1 MFHRTCLT
9 FFAAALSIAAFWGDI
24 ASAAVYLRADSP
36 GGTDGQTFDGTSWS
50 TAYKTLGDAYTAL
63 QGLPATLED
72 RTLYVAQGVY
82 ANVTTDNR
90 IFTCIRIYGGY
101 KGETDGD
108 MTRDIDL
115 YQTIFCGK
123 FNKSGVPDAKWRHDE
138 PNLDGFSVKQTTS
151 ANLVVTAAGRIEL
164 PAFTGAFDGWGS
176 DGSATTETLQIAEGE
191 GGVVSGIW
199 FTGFGRNQQR
209 GNCMAVGANVNSVT
223 IEDCVFTAN
232 APQGGCVTI
241 TSTASPSYVRRCRF
255 TRNDVLY
262 SSATALLSA
271 GLSVEVSDCEFSGNG
286 KSNTYS
292 HSGLMTG
299 AATVKRCTFTHN
311 YYCTT
316 SATISGGSGSSLIGG
331 GTGTWCDCVITNN
344 FCGTICGTTGR
355 FTALLNFSTGSISD
369 SLIANNRCNFKASD
383 GFSYAMIGQEDNF
396 DSYTLK
402 QVYSGCLIA
411 SNILSC
417 VEVAATS
424 GSYAIGL
431 FGGHANK
438 NGRPYAPVIFGC
450 TFDGNIVT
458 TVPTEGVTATLS
470 RGILYA
476 NTPSAGVTG
485 TSCGFYATN
494 CTFKAEYAEG
504 VYDIAQYGTTSTRK
518 AYISNCVFMQ
528 DGAEVHQNAI
538 FAVSDVFAVTNC
550 TIKNM
555 LEDFYPADVDVTD
568 GLYFD
573 EIPFERVPYLFNGED
588 TGYGWLRPAAK
599 TPGIRETA
607 DGSVRGAV
615 DELTETAE
623 NGVTLTIRREPFVG
637 GTVDIPVQAVTAGA
651 AISPVTATPVA
662 GGSFGGWINVADG
675 TTYSTDNPLTIASLD
690 DDLILTASFATRK
703 TTITFDLSGAGTFV
717 ENGASRIECELS
729 AGDTFPEL
737 PEYTVGDNNHI
748 YRWDDM
754 PTVVPNEDVTYAAHW
769 VTKDLRIIYVTK
781 EGAGAK
787 NGTSWENAYDDIS
800 VAYVD
805 AGHYR
810 GEVWIGEGVYTQALP
825 TVKCAS
831 VNVRGGFAGDEM
843 SAAEADP
850 AAHPTVI
857 SGGRTT
863 FYFLTDT
870 DGVAGAAEFTGLT
883 FRDFQRSA
891 IDFSTI
897 DIGKVTVAKCRF
909 ENCNLGGST
918 SYAGA
923 WVLGEPT
930 FSDCF
935 FSNCF
940 RAVYSKST
948 VAATTVVE
956 RCVFVAISE
965 GGVSAAAANNG
976 RLVVRNCEFR
986 DGVMTTASG
995 YSSGCLLSVNGKNT
1009 SAEITDCIFE
1019 NNQVKDLSKGCIGF
1033 FGETSGNAGEFV
1045 IQRCLFKNNVCMHSS
1060 WNNTDGYYNS
1070 QQFGTC
1076 VSLEA
1081 VGATALVRDCSFVG
1095 NVVTNFSGCGASCI
1109 VLRNTAS
1116 KAVAVNC
1123 TFEANVAIARENL
1136 DRSGTWRSVGNAG
1149 TINAAASGIGLV
1161 NCTFVANTN
1170 RADTGGVVADIF
1182 ARASTPCFVLNDIL
1196 WNDDPDYAPF
1206 ARTDSGALTV
1216 GRTVAKSYD
1225 ETVPSAEMGPVLMED
1240 PRLSTKSAIGPNGVP
1255 AYAISGS
1262 SCAARGGYPVWTSG
1276 AQLYV
1281 YDSDRDEDAKWLNVS
1296 TRAWVAEDKLPPDV
1310 SKAAPLAPDAWGQR
1324 RGFRRVAFG
1333 ALNAPSPATF
1343 ILVR

>member
-9 FFAAALSIAAFWGDI
+9 FFTAALSIAAFWGDI

-36 GGTDGQTFDGTSWS
+36 GGTDGQTFDGMSWS
-50 TAYKTLGDAYTAL
+50 TAYKSIGDALVAL
-63 QGLPATLED
+63 NADESGDP
-72 RTLYVAQGVY
+72 TLYIAKG
-82 ANVTTDNR
+82 
-90 IFTCIRIYGGY
+90 IYSTGSMTVHALTRDATMLGGY

-108 MTRDIDL
+108 MTRDSEE
-115 YQTIFCGK
+115 YQSIISGISSPETKTWTRCIPVPGGFTYKTESTTEKIVVDGK
-123 FNKSGVPDAKWRHDE
+123 LNLPAPTGEFDAYVTSSSGSYFLRVNAGCAIVADGIKFICFNREGTPGGSAIGVNNNAKQAE
-138 PNLDGFSVKQTTS
+138 ISNCVFAGGDGLQRSMLWIGTTTEESSVKNCKFYYNR
-151 ANLVVTAAGRIEL
+151 ANYSNNPHAI
-164 PAFTGAFDGWGS
+164 F
-176 DGSATTETLQIAEGE
+176 
-191 GGVVSGIW
+191 SG
-199 FTGFGRNQQR
+199 T
-209 GNCMAVGANVNSVT
+209 VT
-223 IEDCVFTAN
+223 IEDCEFVGAVRGGG
-232 APQGGCVTI
+232 APTDGAINGGKLVKNCLFSHNMTPSSV
-241 TSTASPSYVRRCRF
+241 SASGCP
-255 TRNDVLY
+255 L
-262 SSATALLSA
+262 
-271 GLSVEVSDCEFSGNG
+271 
-286 KSNTYS
+286 
-292 HSGLMTG
+292 
-299 AATVKRCTFTHN
+299 
-311 YYCTT
+311 
-316 SATISGGSGSSLIGG
+316 ISLGSGTLEGCKI
-331 GTGTWCDCVITNN
+331 VNN
-344 FCGTICGTTGR
+344 FCADKAANAYYNG
-355 FTALLNFSTGSISD
+355 ALIRLSTGTVKD
-369 SLIANNRCNFKASD
+369 CLIANNRCEFYVLDGKGYSMLGRYSD
-383 GFSYAMIGQEDNF
+383 TSQGPYS
-396 DSYTLK
+396 SCYTNC
-402 QVYSGCLIA
+402 VIA
-411 SNILSC
+411 SN
-417 VEVAATS
+417 VVAATSIGMTS
-424 GSYAIGL
+424 GSYAISVMGSGSTARNFTDKINNCVL
-431 FGGHANK
+431 
-438 NGRPYAPVIFGC
+438 
-450 TFDGNIVT
+450 DGNIVSN
-458 TVPTEGVTATLS
+458 VVVEGVTPTLCRGVLGFRLGATQTMTV
-470 RGILYA
+470 Y
-476 NTPSAGVTG
+476 
-485 TSCGFYATN
+485 N
-494 CTFKAEYAEG
+494 CTFAGPDVPG
-504 VYDIAQYGTTSTRK
+504 VYDFATYGDASTTAKS
-518 AYISNCVFMQ
+518 YVYNSIFMRDG
-528 DGAEVHQNAI
+528 DGADTDAI
-538 FAVSDVFAVTNC
+538 HVSQANSIVLKDC

-555 LEDFYPADVDVTD
+555 LPDFHPSDVDVTD

-599 TPGIRETA
+599 TPGIRVTT

-615 DELTETAE
+615 NELTETAE

-651 AISPVTATPVA
+651 GISPVTATPVA

-717 ENGASRIECELS
+717 ENGASRIERELS

-737 PEYTVGDNNHI
+737 PEHTVGDNNHI

-787 NGTSWENAYDDIS
+787 DGTSWENAYDDIS
-800 VAYVD
+800 AAYAD

-831 VNVRGGFAGDEM
+831 VNVRGGFAGDET

-870 DGVAGAAEFTGLT
+870 DGVAGDAEITGLLFT
-883 FRDFQRSA
+883 DFYRSA
-891 IDFSTI
+891 IDFSTA
-897 DIGKVTVAKCRF
+897 DVGKVTVSKCRF

-935 FSNCF
+935 FSNCV
-940 RAVYSKST
+940 RAIYAKST
-948 VAATTVVE
+948 IAATTVVE
-956 RCVFVAISE
+956 RCMFVANRDA
-965 GGVSAAAANNG
+965 GVHVAAANDG
-976 RLVVRNCEFR
+976 RMVVRNCEFR
-986 DGVMTTASG
+986 DGVMTTANA
-995 YSSGCLLSVNGKNT
+995 YSSGCQLEVKEKRA
-1009 SAEITDCIFE
+1009 SATISDCTFAR
-1019 NNQVKDLSKGCIGF
+1019 NQNRDQARGCVGF
-1033 FGETSGNAGEFV
+1033 YGSGNAGDFIVE
-1045 IQRCLFKNNVCMHSS
+1045 RCAFRDNVCQHSS
-1060 WNNTDGYYNS
+1060 WNNTDGYFTS

-1081 VGATALVRDCSFVG
+1081 QGTTTLVRDCSFVG
-1095 NVVTNFSGCGASCI
+1095 NVVTNFGGCGASCI
-1109 VLRNTAS
+1109 VSRSSAS

-1196 WNDDPDYAPF
+1196 WNDNPDYAPF

-1225 ETVPSAEMGPVLMED
+1225 ETVPSAEMGSVLMED
-1240 PRLSTKSAIGPNGVP
+1240 PRLSAQSKEGPNGVP